1 MGDAYLPYML
11 SRPGVYDGARSSLR
25 RGRRVPEKGAVATNA
40 AGAGK
45 RSSGSIMAHHLQLTH
60 KSASSLSA
68 LLLASTFWMEL
79 HVPFAEQ
86 QVPLQFLVPAV
97 PPWCSEWGLRSSSGG
112 ACFPAPKPAHLGE
125 PVLRTPNT
133 GI

>member
-60 KSASSLSA
+60 NSVSSLSA
-68 LLLASTFWMEL
+68 LLLASTFSLEL

-86 QVPLQFLVPAV
+86 QVPLQFLVVSAWAPRTQ
-97 PPWCSEWGLRSSSGG
+97 SYGLGRR
-112 ACFPAPKPAHLGE
+112 L
-125 PVLRTPNT
+125 
-133 GI
+133 

>member
-11 SRPGVYDGARSSLR
+11 SRPGVYDGARSSLG

-45 RSSGSIMAHHLQLTH
+45 RSASGSIMAHHLQLTH
-60 KSASSLSA
+60 NSVSSLSA
-68 LLLASTFWMEL
+68 LLLASTFSLEL

-86 QVPLQFLVPAV
+86 QVA
-97 PPWCSEWGLRSSSGG
+97 
-112 ACFPAPKPAHLGE
+112 
-125 PVLRTPNT
+125 
-133 GI
+133 

>member
-97 PPWCSEWGLRSSSGG
+97 PPWCSEWGWVRGAWCLVERGVGG
-112 ACFPAPKPAHLGE
+112 PD
-125 PVLRTPNT
+125 
-133 GI
+133 

>member
-11 SRPGVYDGARSSLR
+11 SWPGVYDGARSSLR

-68 LLLASTFWMEL
+68 LLLASTFWMER

-86 QVPLQFLVPAV
+86 QGPLQLLVPAV
-97 PPWCSEWGLRSSSGG
+97 PPEVNGTTPQRLVSVGLPTLALTCISTDT
-112 ACFPAPKPAHLGE
+112 
-125 PVLRTPNT
+125 VLTYP
-133 GI
+133 

>member
-86 QVPLQFLVPAV
+86 QVPLQFLVV
-97 PPWCSEWGLRSSSGG
+97 G
-112 ACFPAPKPAHLGE
+112 AWAP
-125 PVLRTPNT
+125 RTPSY
-133 GI
+133 GLGRRL

>member
-40 AGAGK
+40 AGPVKGAVG
-45 RSSGSIMAHHLQLTH
+45 RSCMAHHLLLQLTH

-86 QVPLQFLVPAV
+86 QVPLQFLVVSAWAPRTQ
-97 PPWCSEWGLRSSSGG
+97 SYGLGRR
-112 ACFPAPKPAHLGE
+112 L
-125 PVLRTPNT
+125 
-133 GI
+133 

>member
-68 LLLASTFWMEL
+68 LLLGKHVLAGASRAVRRAASSASVFGSRR
-79 HVPFAEQ
+79 PA
-86 QVPLQFLVPAV
+86 LVQ
-97 PPWCSEWGLRSSSGG
+97 
-112 ACFPAPKPAHLGE
+112 
-125 PVLRTPNT
+125 
-133 GI
+133 

>member
-79 HVPFAEQ
+79 HVPFAFA
-86 QVPLQFLVPAV
+86 LGGLVVVGWLVLERCRGTEVNGTTPQRLV
-97 PPWCSEWGLRSSSGG
+97 SVGLPTLALTCIS
-112 ACFPAPKPAHLGE
+112 
-125 PVLRTPNT
+125 T
-133 GI
+133 

>member
-1 MGDAYLPYML
+1 MGGACLPYVL

-86 QVPLQFLVPAV
+86 QVPLQFLVVSAWAPRTQ
-97 PPWCSEWGLRSSSGG
+97 SYGLRRR
-112 ACFPAPKPAHLGE
+112 L
-125 PVLRTPNT
+125 
-133 GI
+133 